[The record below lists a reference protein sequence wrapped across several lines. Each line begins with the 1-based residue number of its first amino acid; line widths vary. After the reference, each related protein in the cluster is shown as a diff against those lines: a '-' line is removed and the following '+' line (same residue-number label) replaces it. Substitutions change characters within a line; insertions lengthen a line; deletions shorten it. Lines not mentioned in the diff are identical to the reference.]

1 MALDMDLNGSMDHAH
16 DYFIIR
22 KYDQGNL
29 DNCDVHPKWLTVYKP
44 VRT

>member
-1 MALDMDLNGSMDHAH
+1 MDLNGYMEHVH

-22 KYDQGNL
+22 KHDQGNL
-29 DNCDVHPKWLTVYKP
+29 DNCDVHPKWLIVYKP